1 MPGQPEAF
9 IVPNDLKVTN
19 IALGEAIVEENGRTS
34 VKMTYTIPG
43 VSNLDD
49 EDKDA
54 NGDAGTDPITGTTI
68 LCSLT
73 PGKIEQATVDLILD
87 EGIEIQFEA
96 VGRKDEDDFSD
107 DAYNLEGARSDGEND
122 PDSEELED
130 DSAYACKLEPYPE
143 LTSIY
148 SGIQEIEP
156 PPTSKKRPRD
166 IMDSDESKLFNL
178 EKPSNKK
185 LKAINGEA
193 IPTSQKNV
201 DLEAAVKKEKDK
213 KVKAGADKP
222 KLKVETKELA
232 GGVEIMEH
240 KVGSGPQAKI
250 GDTVSV
256 RYIGKLQ
263 NGKVFDSNT
272 KGELF
277 KFRLGAGEVIQG
289 WDVGIVGM
297 QTGGERLLTIPATM
311 AYGKKARSGIPANSN
326 LIFGVCAFQTIFR
339 RVHWLR
345 YFSEVKVVN
354 IINTTMV

>member
-1 MPGQPEAF
+1 MICKSSP
-9 IVPNDLKVTN
+9 
-19 IALGEAIVEENGRTS
+19 
-34 VKMTYTIPG
+34 
-43 VSNLDD
+43 LDYELIEQTPAHAHRD
-49 EDKDA
+49 EDDFS
-54 NGDAGTDPITGTTI
+54 D
-68 LCSLT
+68 
-73 PGKIEQATVDLILD
+73 
-87 EGIEIQFEA
+87 
-96 VGRKDEDDFSD
+96 DDFSD
-107 DAYNLEGARSDGEND
+107 DAYNLEGARSDVEND

-130 DSAYACKLEPYPE
+130 DSAYACKLELYPE

-148 SGIQEIEP
+148 SGIQVTAIYSGVQEIEP

-213 KVKAGADKP
+213 EVKAGADKP

-240 KVGSGPQAKI
+240 KVGSGPQAKN

-272 KGELF
+272 KGELVCHS
-277 KFRLGAGEVIQG
+277 AS
-289 WDVGIVGM
+289 
-297 QTGGERLLTIPATM
+297 LLVKLVPETLLVVQVPA
-311 AYGKKARSGIPANSN
+311 R
-326 LIFGVCAFQTIFR
+326 CR
-339 RVHWLR
+339 
-345 YFSEVKVVN
+345 
-354 IINTTMV
+354 